1 MMSSTILFAVG
12 VCLVATGF
20 TMAAFP
26 SLYRRACAVW
36 DLLRDFNAATAD
48 DTGHDYSDDP
58 RFETPPTRAVTIAA
72 ADMTVRC
79 YHCGGTIREGHPY
92 VVTSA
97 ECDGCA
103 GTTRAHLDA
112 FKAEREATQ

>member
-1 MMSSTILFAVG
+1 MSSTILFIAG
-12 VCLVATGF
+12 VTLVLSGLS
-20 TMAAFP
+20 MAAFP
-26 SLYRRACAVW
+26 SLFRKACAVW
-36 DLLRDFNAATAD
+36 DLLRDFNAATVD
-48 DTGHDYSDDP
+48 DTGHDYSDAP
-58 RFETPPTRAVTIAA
+58 RFETPPTAAETIAA

-79 YHCGGTIREGHPY
+79 CHCGGTIREGHPN

-112 FKAEREATQ
+112 FKADREATQ